1 MREVRLGQPLASF
14 GLTKDG
20 EVKPLVM
27 DADGVVAPAGDH
39 SARLRDGEAQVLVRP
54 LLPGDLDA
62 IASSWRGEAGA
73 R

>member
-1 MREVRLGQPLASF
+1 MREVRLGQPLVGF

-20 EVKPLVM
+20 EVKPLVV
-27 DADGVVAPAGDH
+27 DADGVVALAGCH
-39 SARLRDGEAQVLVRP
+39 SARLRDEVLVQP
-54 LLPGDLDA
+54 LLPGDLDV